1 MSFAAL
7 QSRVNTTALRRLG
20 EDVLLDGVSVRADF
34 AEPYAQGYMEGV
46 SAPSVSAEARAPQ
59 ITLASSNVP
68 ASVNGKAVVARS
80 TNYTV
85 VGHKPDGFGLSTL
98 VLELA

>member
-7 QSRVNTTALRRLG
+7 QTRVNTTALRRLG
-20 EDVLLDGVSVRADF
+20 EDVLLDGVTVRADF
-34 AEPYAQGYMEGV
+34 AAPYAQSYLDG
-46 SAPSVSAEARAPQ
+46 VSAEAKTPQ
-59 ITLASSNVP
+59 ITLASTSVP
-68 ASVNGKAVVARS
+68 AAVDGKAVVARS

-98 VLELA
+98 MLELA

>member
-7 QSRVNTTALRRLG
+7 QSRVNATALNRLG
-20 EDVLLDGVSVRADF
+20 VDVLLDGVTVRADF
-34 AEPYAQGYMEGV
+34 AVPYAQGYLEG
-46 SAPSVSAEARAPQ
+46 VSAEARAPQ
-59 ITLASSNVP
+59 ITLQSTDVP
-68 ASVNGKAVVARS
+68 AAVDGKTVVAGG

-98 VLELA
+98 LLELA

>member
-7 QSRVNTTALRRLG
+7 QTRVNTTALRRLG
-20 EDVLLDGVSVRADF
+20 EDVLLDGVTVRADF
-34 AEPYAQGYMEGV
+34 ADPYAQAYLDG
-46 SAPSVSAEARAPQ
+46 VSAEAKTPQ
-59 ITLASSNVP
+59 ITLESTNVP
-68 ASVNGKAVVARS
+68 AAVDGKAVVARS

-98 VLELA
+98 MLELA

>member
-46 SAPSVSAEARAPQ
+46 SAEARAPQ

-68 ASVNGKAVVARS
+68 ASVNGKVVVARS

-98 VLELA
+98 VLERV

>member
-7 QSRVNTTALRRLG
+7 QSRVNATALKRLG
-20 EDVLLDGVSVRADF
+20 EDVLLGGVTVRADF

-46 SAPSVSAEARAPQ
+46 SAEARAPQ
-59 ITLASSNVP
+59 MTLSSADVP
-68 ASVNGKAVVARS
+68 ANVDGVAVVARS

>member
-7 QSRVNTTALRRLG
+7 QSRVNATALKRLG
-20 EDVLLDGVSVRADF
+20 EDVLLDGVTVRADF
-34 AEPYAQGYMEGV
+34 AEPYSQGYMDG
-46 SAPSVSAEARAPQ
+46 VSAEARAPQ
-59 ITLASSNVP
+59 IVLDSASVP
-68 ASVNGKAVVARS
+68 ANVSGKTVVARS

-98 VLELA
+98 ILELA